1 MKLEN
6 CQKEKNEVEIMRMKS
21 EISALSRQIK
31 EKNEVEER
39 KSKGMIILKI
49 INANMYI
56 CMSRK
61 QVILHVW

>member
-39 KSKGMIILKI
+39 KSVKERNK
-49 INANMYI
+49 
-56 CMSRK
+56 
-61 QVILHVW
+61 

>member
-6 CQKEKNEVEIMRMKS
+6 CQKEKNEVENMRMKS

-39 KSKGMIILKI
+39 KSVKERNK
-49 INANMYI
+49 
-56 CMSRK
+56 
-61 QVILHVW
+61 